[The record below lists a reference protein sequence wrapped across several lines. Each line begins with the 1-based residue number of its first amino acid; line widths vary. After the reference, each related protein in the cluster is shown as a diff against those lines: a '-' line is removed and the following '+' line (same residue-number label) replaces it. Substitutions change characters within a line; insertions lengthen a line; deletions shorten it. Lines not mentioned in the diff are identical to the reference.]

1 MALAIPQVVSSAGL
15 LSRSKLSRS
24 TRSFVRKAG
33 LSTSISPSLRTD
45 VRGRHAVTYVLEQD
59 RPTLEQE
66 PVAAEQE
73 LVEEVV
79 VVEDDQGLGPKYNI
93 FMSEVVAQKKRPF
106 FFREWVSKD
115 IQYGVYMAIV
125 HGLCFFAPA
134 TFSWSAFG
142 CFGVLYII
150 TGMCRSSH
158 RMIPL
163 LIVSSSPLMDV
174 RRSFSLNITL
184 YLSLGVV

>member
-1 MALAIPQVVSSAGL
+1 MALAIPQVVSPAGL

-33 LSTSISPSLRTD
+33 LSTSIGPILRTN
-45 VRGRHAVTYVLEQD
+45 VRGRHAVTCVLEQD

-66 PVAAEQE
+66 PVATEQ

-106 FFREWVSKD
+106 FLREWVPKD
-115 IQYGVYMAIV
+115 VQYGVYMAAV

-134 TFSWSAFG
+134 TFSWSALG
-142 CFGVLYII
+142 CFATLYII
-150 TGMCRSSH
+150 TGM
-158 RMIPL
+158 
-163 LIVSSSPLMDV
+163 
-174 RRSFSLNITL
+174 
-184 YLSLGVV
+184 